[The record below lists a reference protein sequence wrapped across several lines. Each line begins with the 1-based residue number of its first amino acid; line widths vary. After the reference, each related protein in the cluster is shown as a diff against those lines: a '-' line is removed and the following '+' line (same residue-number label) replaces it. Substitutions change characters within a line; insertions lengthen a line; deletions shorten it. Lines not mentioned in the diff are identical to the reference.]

1 MAWAVD
7 FLVAA
12 SPVKNAEKSMRGISR
27 LASETAVDTAWGFIV
42 AWLVMEEDTTG
53 REFCGGR

>member
-1 MAWAVD
+1 MD

-42 AWLVMEEDTTG
+42 GWLVMEEDTTG
-53 REFCGGR
+53 KEFCGGR